1 MATPWQKKKAGVS
14 KMHETGKGIIVI
26 EKTDTAYPEL
36 LRQIPA
42 APERLYC
49 RGDSTLLN
57 TPMAA
62 VIGSRKCSEYGKQV
76 AMKLGK
82 SLAEAGAAVVS
93 GMAKGIDSFGHLGA
107 LKAGGKTIAVLGC
120 GVDVC
125 YPAVNR
131 KLYDQITAEGLV
143 ISEFEPGT
151 RPMPY
156 MFPQRNR
163 IIAGLCRAVTVVEAG
178 RDSGALITA
187 GLAEDFGR
195 EVYAVPG
202 NITSMWSLGTNKLIS
217 DGAMPVVVLDDVVRA
232 MGLSAKAVSS
242 AAEGLSE
249 LERQVVA
256 LVEESGE
263 VTLEFLCRK
272 LGKNPVDMN
281 GIVMILEIKGV
292 LATNFGK
299 IFVANF

>member
-1 MATPWQKKKAGVS
+1 
-14 KMHETGKGIIVI
+14 MHETGNGIIVI
-26 EKTDTAYPEL
+26 EKGDSAYPQL
-36 LRQIPA
+36 LREIPS
-42 APERLYC
+42 APERLWC
-49 RGDSTLLN
+49 KGDTALLQQ
-57 TPMAA
+57 PMAA
-62 VIGSRKCSEYGKQV
+62 VVGSRKCSEYGKQV
-76 AMKLGK
+76 AMNLGK
-82 SLAEAGAAVVS
+82 TLAQAGAVVVS

-107 LKAGGKTIAVLGC
+107 LKAHGKTIAVLGC

-125 YPAVNR
+125 YPAENR
-131 KLYDQITAEGLV
+131 KLYEQIAAECLLV
-143 ISEFEPGT
+143 SEFEPGT

-163 IIAGLCRAVTVVEAG
+163 IIAGLCKVVTVVEAG

-187 GLAEDFGR
+187 GLAEDFCR

-202 NITSMWSLGTNKLIS
+202 NITSMWSLGTNKLIG

-232 MGLSAKAVSS
+232 VGLTAKSVSS
-242 AAEGLSE
+242 GADGLSE

-256 LVEESGE
+256 LVEQNGE

-272 LGKNPVDMN
+272 LKKNPVDMN

>member
-1 MATPWQKKKAGVS
+1 ML
-14 KMHETGKGIIVI
+14 
-26 EKTDTAYPEL
+26 EKEDIRYPDL
-36 LRQIPA
+36 LRQISEP
-42 APERLYC
+42 PKRLYC
-49 RGDSTLLN
+49 IGNLELLKM
-57 TPMAA
+57 PAA
-62 VIGSRKCSEYGKQV
+62 ALIGSRKCSEYGKQV
-76 AMKLGK
+76 AMNLGK
-82 SLAEAGAAVVS
+82 TLAQAGAAVVS
-93 GMAKGIDSFGHLGA
+93 GMAKGIDSFAQLGT

-120 GVDVC
+120 GVDIC
-125 YPAVNR
+125 YPAENR
-131 KLYDQITAEGLV
+131 KLYDQIASEGLIV
-143 ISEFEPGT
+143 SEYPPGT
-151 RPMPY
+151 APMPY

-163 IIAGLCRAVTVVEAG
+163 IIAGLSRVVTVVEAG

-202 NITSMWSLGTNKLIS
+202 NITSMWSLGTNKLIA

-232 MGLSAKAVSS
+232 MGLTAKSVSS
-242 AAEGLSE
+242 DMAGLSE

-256 LVEESGE
+256 LVEQNGE
-263 VTLEFLCRK
+263 VTLEFLCSR
-272 LGKNPVDMN
+272 LRKNPVDMN

>member
-1 MATPWQKKKAGVS
+1 
-14 KMHETGKGIIVI
+14 MHQTGNRIIVL
-26 EKTDTAYPEL
+26 EKEDIRYPDL
-36 LRQIPA
+36 LRQIPE
-42 APERLYC
+42 PPKQLYC
-49 RGDSTLLN
+49 IGNLELLKI
-57 TPMAA
+57 PAA
-62 VIGSRKCSEYGKQV
+62 ALVGSRKCSEYGKQV
-76 AMKLGK
+76 AMNLGK
-82 SLAEAGAAVVS
+82 TLAQAGAAVVS
-93 GMAKGIDSFGHLGA
+93 GMAKGIDSFGQLGT

-120 GVDVC
+120 GVDIC
-125 YPAVNR
+125 YPADNR
-131 KLYDQITAEGLV
+131 KLYDQIASEGLIV
-143 ISEFEPGT
+143 SEYPPGT
-151 RPMPY
+151 APMPY

-163 IIAGLCRAVTVVEAG
+163 IIAGLSRVVTVVEAG

-202 NITSMWSLGTNKLIS
+202 NITSMWSLGTNKLIA

-232 MGLSAKAVSS
+232 MGLTAKSVSS
-242 AAEGLSE
+242 DMAGLSE

-256 LVEESGE
+256 LVEQNGE
-263 VTLEFLCRK
+263 VTLEFLCSR
-272 LGKNPVDMN
+272 LRKNPVDMN